1 MKVIF
6 NRFVTNDGEDSQ
18 KLTDIK
24 TRHIIPVKH
33 SFNAPLLNNKHNN
46 TNNVV
51 QQLRA
56 AIATTLRFKVLYC
69 LRLLSL

>member
-24 TRHIIPVKH
+24 TRHIIPVKIL
-33 SFNAPLLNNKHNN
+33 STLLSLT
-46 TNNVV
+46 TNIITPTMIVV

-56 AIATTLRFKVLYC
+56 AIATTLRF
-69 LRLLSL
+69 